1 MMADLNLGSKAKTQ
15 WKALLAQAMASR
27 GRSCRLLRPVSD
39 DTKKAMYVTGYDRV
53 CWKAT

>member
-27 GRSCRLLRPVSD
+27 GSSCRPVSD